1 MNIFEEILQ
10 KHWGY
15 DSFRPL
21 QKEIVTAVYQGDDT
35 LALMPTGGG
44 KSITFQVPALAKD
57 GICIV
62 ITPLIALMKDQ
73 VAQLRKR
80 NIKALSINSG
90 MSAREIDIA
99 LDNCIFGGVKFLYI
113 SPERIGTELFQ
124 ARVKKMNVNL
134 VAIDEAHCISQ
145 WGYDFR
151 PAYLQIATLRELIPD
166 VPFLALTATATPEVV
181 DDIQQQL
188 KFKKPN
194 VMRKSFYRE
203 NLKYLVRSLEDK
215 QNYLLQTIKRAKGS
229 GIIYVR
235 NRKKTREVAE
245 LLQKN
250 GISASFYHAGLS
262 HELRDQRQSLWVE
275 GKIRVIVSTNAF
287 GMGIDKPDVRFV
299 IHLDLPDSPEAYF
312 QEAGRAG
319 RDEKLA
325 VAVMLYSP
333 SDKRKMEDRIEA
345 SFPTTKFI
353 KQVYNAIGSY
363 LKIPYQAGK
372 FMSYDFNI
380 RKFAKQYAYPL
391 LQVFSA
397 LKFLEYEGY
406 LVYQADANMQAKVF
420 FAIPRDELYKYQVK
434 NARYDAF
441 IKLLLRSYSG
451 MFSEFVAIDEEVLA
465 QRANTSV
472 EIIQEYLNRLK
483 SHNIIYYSPK
493 RDTPIITFLEERL
506 EPQSVAISQKHYSE
520 RKERYL
526 KRSDAMLGY
535 VKPDVVCRSQYL
547 LDYFGEKNAPPC
559 GQCDRCEEIKKE
571 HLATDEFQRFR
582 SEIKERLISE
592 EHTRETLI
600 ESFQNEHD
608 KATEV
613 LRWLL
618 DASTVQESTTTLILS
633 WTGKE

>member
-1 MNIFEEILQ
+1 MNTFEQILQ

-44 KSITFQVPALAKD
+44 KSITFQVPALAKE

-90 MSAREIDIA
+90 MTAREIDIA
-99 LDNCIFGGVKFLYI
+99 LDNCIFGGIKFLYI

-124 ARVKKMNVNL
+124 MRVKKMNVNL

-151 PAYLQIATLRELIPD
+151 PAYLQIANLRELIPD
-166 VPFLALTATATPEVV
+166 VPFLALTATATPGVV
-181 DDIQQQL
+181 EDIQQQL
-188 KFKKPN
+188 QFKKPN

-245 LLQKN
+245 LLRKN

-345 SFPTTKFI
+345 SFPSTEFI

-363 LKIPYQAGK
+363 LKIPYQVGK

-380 RKFAKQYAYPL
+380 RKFTKQYAFPL

-406 LVYQADANMQAKVF
+406 LVYQTDANMQAKVF

-465 QRANTSV
+465 QRANTSI
-472 EIIQEYLNRLK
+472 EIIQEYLQRLK

-506 EPQSVAISQKHYSE
+506 EPQSVAISQKHYAE

-526 KRSDAMLGY
+526 KRSEAMLGY
-535 VKPDVVCRSQYL
+535 VKPEVVCRSQYL
-547 LDYFGEKNAPPC
+547 LDYFGEKNAKTC
-559 GQCDRCEEIKKE
+559 GNCDRCEEIKQE
-571 HLATDEFQRFR
+571 HLTTDEFQRIR
-582 SEIKERLISE
+582 SLIKERLTSE

-600 ESFQNEHD
+600 ESFQNEQD

-618 DASTVQESTTTLILS
+618 DASTLQESTTTLILS
-633 WTGKE
+633 WKGNA

>member
-1 MNIFEEILQ
+1 MNTFEEILQ

-15 DSFRPL
+15 PSFRPL
-21 QKEIVTAVYQGDDT
+21 QEEIVSSVYQGHDT

-44 KSITFQVPALAKD
+44 KSITFQVPALAKE
-57 GICIV
+57 GLCIV

-80 NIKALSINSG
+80 NIKALSIDSG

-124 ARVKKMNVNL
+124 MRAKKMHVNL

-151 PAYLQIATLRELIPD
+151 PAYLQIAALREFIPK

-181 DDIQQQL
+181 EDIQRQL
-188 KFKKPN
+188 RFEKPN

-215 QNYLLQTIKRAKGS
+215 QKYLLQTIKRAKGS

-235 NRKKTREVAE
+235 NRKKTREVADF
-245 LLQKN
+245 LRKN

-262 HELRDQRQSLWVE
+262 HELRDQRQLLWVS

-333 SDKRKMEDRIEA
+333 TDKRKMEDRIEA
-345 SFPTTKFI
+345 SFPSIEFI
-353 KQVYNAIGSY
+353 KQVYNAIGSF
-363 LKIPYQAGK
+363 LKIPYQGGK
-372 FMSYDFNI
+372 FMSYDFTI
-380 RKFAKQYAYPL
+380 RKFATQYSFPL

-397 LKFLEYEGY
+397 LKFLEHEGY
-406 LVYQADANMQAKVF
+406 LVYQADANMQAKVY

-451 MFSEFVAIDEEVLA
+451 MFSEFVPIDEEVLA

-472 EIIQEYLNRLK
+472 QVIQEYLNRLK
-483 SHNIIYYSPK
+483 SHNIIYYSPR

-506 EPQSVAISQKHYSE
+506 APQAVAISQKNYQE
-520 RKERYL
+520 RKERYM
-526 KRSDAMLGY
+526 KRAEAMLGY
-535 VKPDVVCRSQYL
+535 VAPDVVCRSQYL
-547 LDYFGEKNAPPC
+547 LDYFGEKNAEPC
-559 GQCDRCEEIKKE
+559 GQCDRCEEKMKNT
-571 HLATDEFQRFR
+571 LASDDFQRIR
-582 SEIKERLISE
+582 TAIQEHIESK

-600 ESFQNEHD
+600 ESFQNEPD

-618 DASTVQESTTTLILS
+618 DSSVVHESTTTLLLS
-633 WTGKE
+633 WKGNK